1 MTAALRPAGPAPPCG
16 SGTGSW
22 PPVTATGRSG
32 CTTQRRAACVP
43 RWARTPAGFTPW
55 TWHRPRERYG
65 ALRTAPGGGCVRSGG
80 IGPPCHGLSAA
91 PLQLLSGAEDSFVHV
106 WKLSRNPDTD
116 DVEVSARRERAAGIR
131 ERGAAGRCRRVAAAA
146 AARGA
151 AVERRPGP
159 AWAAAAAR
167 LLLLLARPR
176 VSTWGAERNGS
187 WAVNRPAVASA
198 AGPALPAR
206 RSERCVHSRART

>member
-1 MTAALRPAGPAPPCG
+1 MRLWNGIVAAGYGNGQIRLYDA
-16 SGTGSW
+16 
-22 PPVTATGRSG
+22 ATGGLRAEVGAHARWIYALDLAPASG
-32 CTTQRRAACVP
+32 KVRRAAHG
-43 RWARTPAGFTPW
+43 AG
-55 TWHRPRERYG
+55 RG
-65 ALRTAPGGGCVRSGG
+65 LRAVGG

-151 AVERRPGP
+151 AVERRSGP

>member
-1 MTAALRPAGPAPPCG
+1 MRLWNGIVAAGYGNGQIRLYDA
-16 SGTGSW
+16 
-22 PPVTATGRSG
+22 ATGGLRAEVGAHARWIYALDLAPASG
-32 CTTQRRAACVP
+32 KVRRAA
-43 RWARTPAGFTPW
+43 
-55 TWHRPRERYG
+55 H
-65 ALRTAPGGGCVRSGG
+65 GCVRSGG

-131 ERGAAGRCRRVAAAA
+131 ERGAAGRCRRVAAVA